1 MNSIVS
7 CNIQG
12 EKNMKLVEYK
22 EHKDMRYSEEENK
35 NIYVK
40 KPRTLSYELNEKK
53 AKTKLLKGA
62 MKPKHME
69 IEIKSTCVNMR
80 FDDGS
85 FKEVVLPL
93 LRNWNMK
100 EEDSFEFMGA
110 MVRIVESDAGVDN
123 IKNHIDTKMVVMF
136 DTHRIVLHGYNGTQN
151 LMVQGKEFEKVALDY
166 LKPYFSKEIEE
177 SRDVIDSFNKE
188 VKFALGKPKIK
199 AKNKN
204 EQKKFGCPH
213 CKVKSSTV
221 SDLRMHLKSSHSL
234 ISKKNKITTLN
245 EDLSLLDVSS
255 TDMDETL
262 NELSAK
268 NPAID
273 CDWDPC
279 EYKSSDKGQ
288 LMKHIE
294 DEHIGF
300 LKQKYLRNE
309 NTQPEFKSN
318 NCDLRHKSSKES
330 KTHEE
335 QMHVFAQSEESH
347 EEEVA
352 LRESVI
358 ICGSCAKSFESEKEF
373 REHLCNHTTPDIIN
387 CGSCELT
394 FLTALDLESHNE
406 TKHASQI
413 YKQYVDPAITSV
425 LRPENE
431 VISCH
436 FCAKIFKYPT
446 DLDIHIERVHTVN
459 SSEHQGDSA
468 NDIFIQQNETCF
480 QCENCKFIGNA
491 SDLEK
496 HINKKHGNLV
506 SCKSC
511 GINFSDA
518 DILKE
523 HEARKHNTK
532 PSPCDICGLVLANFL
547 LLKEHTITIHSQTQE
562 SCRYCDFRANNNEDL
577 ETHLVY
583 QHEEYIILHS
593 MAKQMDIICE
603 QFRTVETFGKQLS
616 TYETFM
622 TDILSVLKSLLE
634 GQNAMK
640 QELFVL
646 RNSQYNTKPQNNLSG
661 RFPAPSSPPA
671 RVTPSPPPPRQPV
684 SRSPPL
690 LRRSSPPR
698 RSSSPT
704 SSTPQRPQSQHRK
717 YQCDQKQKT
726 LYVGDSISTHAR
738 IDTLEKATNT
748 RLVTAK
754 AYSSVFETDHNIA
767 KSATKFPE
775 TNFATVLPQK
785 LQEDTF
791 QNVIVQAGS
800 VDISNLRTN
809 VEPAKYSEY
818 FKQEATMSAK
828 NLFSV
833 CEEAAKQNP
842 SLKKIV
848 ILKQTPRYDPPSED
862 PLSVKPVLSELFNR
876 TLEQCLQS
884 SQVKNRIFLGT
895 HNIDC
900 TGAIR
905 EARYRETKSGKFDG
919 LHLYGSSGSK
929 AYTNSLL
936 TILKLAGMVD
946 PDFDHSS
953 CPQARF
959 QARRRTQ
966 VKNYFWQN
974 DVDIRKTESGRAQ
987 LNTRYEIPTKNRFT
1001 SLADNFQGNF

>member
-1 MNSIVS
+1 MIKSIVN
-7 CNIQG
+7 CNIQ
-12 EKNMKLVEYK
+12 EEQKNMKLDKHE
-22 EHKDMRYSEEENK
+22 EHNDMKYTDEENK
-35 NIYVK
+35 NIYVR
-40 KPRTLSYELNEKK
+40 KPRTFSYELNEKK

-62 MKPKHME
+62 LKPKNMD

-93 LRNWNMK
+93 LRRWNMK
-100 EEDSFEFMGA
+100 VEESFDFMGA
-110 MVRIVESDAGVDN
+110 TVRIIESDAGEDN

-387 CGSCELT
+387 CGSCELS

-436 FCAKIFKYPT
+436 FCAKIFKYLT

-496 HINKKHGNLV
+496 HKNKKHCNLV

-511 GINFSDA
+511 GTNFSDA

-532 PSPCDICGLVLANFL
+532 PFPCDICGLVLANFL

-661 RFPAPSSPPA
+661 RFPAPSSPQA

-684 SRSPPL
+684 SRSPPPPQPGAQPPPP
-690 LRRSSPPR
+690 SSGAR
-698 RSSSPT
+698 VRT
-704 SSTPQRPQSQHRK
+704 GTLEN
-717 YQCDQKQKT
+717 KT
-726 LYVGDSISTHAR
+726 LYLGDSISSNVDIRALEHAM
-738 IDTLEKATNT
+738 NT
-748 RLVTAK
+748 RFSTTK
-754 AYSSVFETDHNIA
+754 AYSTVYDTEFNEVKHAPLYPDLNFKDVIA
-767 KSATKFPE
+767 SKVT
-775 TNFATVLPQK
+775 
-785 LQEDTF
+785 QEDF
-791 QNVIVQAGS
+791 EVMIVQSGS
-800 VDISNLRTN
+800 VDISNLDTRRN
-809 VEPAKYSEY
+809 AEDHFDY
-818 FKQEATMSAK
+818 FREQTILSAK
-828 NLFSV
+828 NTFSA
-833 CEEAAKQNP
+833 CENALKINP
-842 SLKKIV
+842 GLKKV
-848 ILKQTPRYDPPSED
+848 VLMKQIPRYDRPDLD
-862 PLSVKPVLSELFNR
+862 PLAIKQALSQIFNN
-876 TLEQCLQS
+876 TLTDLWLS
-884 SQVKNRIFLGT
+884 SAFKQQIFVGN
-895 HNIDC
+895 HNIEC
-900 TGAIR
+900 SGGIRVSRYRNVQTGA
-905 EARYRETKSGKFDG
+905 YDG
-919 LHLYGSSGSK
+919 HHVS
-929 AYTNSLL
+929 A
-936 TILKLAGMVD
+936 
-946 PDFDHSS
+946 
-953 CPQARF
+953 
-959 QARRRTQ
+959 
-966 VKNYFWQN
+966 
-974 DVDIRKTESGRAQ
+974 
-987 LNTRYEIPTKNRFT
+987 
-1001 SLADNFQGNF
+1001 